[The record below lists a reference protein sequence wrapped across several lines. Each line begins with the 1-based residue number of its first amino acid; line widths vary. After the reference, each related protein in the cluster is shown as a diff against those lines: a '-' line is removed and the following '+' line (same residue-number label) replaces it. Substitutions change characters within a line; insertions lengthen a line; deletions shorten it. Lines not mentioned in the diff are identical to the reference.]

1 MTALSTA
8 SGVKRGTIAVFATA
22 TAITVSNIYFT
33 QPLLEW
39 IAQGLGVSSAA
50 AGIVATA
57 GQVGYAL
64 GIVVIV
70 PLADR
75 ARLRRISSVLLA
87 ITALALLAG
96 ALAPSIAVL
105 STATFVLSVTTVLPQ
120 LIMPTVSSMAA
131 RGQAGRAL
139 GAVGTGLTLGA
150 LLSRTVS
157 GALAEA
163 TGTWR
168 AGYFAAAAATAL
180 LLLVLPRYM
189 PEQSPHGGQD
199 RIGYLKLLASLPRLI
214 VGHASLRLSAVLG
227 ATGFAAFSAFWA
239 TLAFHLSQKPI
250 ELGPAAAGLFGLGSV
265 PGALAARYSGRLTD
279 RYGPDT
285 VNTVGLASAG
295 NRLRRLPVR
304 RRLRGGPR
312 DRLQPAWLRHHQ
324 CADSQPDPDLH
335 RARRPTRQAQ
345 HRLHLRLVRQRRDR
359 LQHRPGAPRSTRLD
373 SDGLGGDGLPRRRSA
388 VPDGPF
394 RQATPHIRGAELRRN
409 RPVCRRRPPRRQG
422 RLKPVA
428 KDAGLLDNHLA
439 GPRKHP

>member
-1 MTALSTA
+1 M
-8 SGVKRGTIAVFATA
+8 KRGTIPVFATA

-57 GQVGYAL
+57 GQIGYAL
-64 GIVVIV
+64 GIVAVV

-75 ARLRRISSVLLA
+75 ARLRRVSRILLA

-131 RGQAGRAL
+131 HGEAGRAL

-150 LLSRTVS
+150 LLSRTAS
-157 GALAEA
+157 GALADA

-180 LLLVLPRYM
+180 LLLVLPRFM
-189 PEQSPHGGQD
+189 PEQSRGGGQD
-199 RIGYLKLLASLPRLI
+199 KIGYLKLLASLPPLI
-214 VGHASLRLSAVLG
+214 VRHPSLRLSAVLG
-227 ATGFAAFSAFWA
+227 AAGFAAFSAFWA

-279 RYGPDT
+279 RYGSDAVNVIALTSAGIAFVVFLLAGDSVVALVIGCNLLGYGTTSAQIANQTRIFTGP
-285 VNTVGLASAG
+285 VALRARLNTVYIFALFASGAVGSAVGIALLQAHGWTAMACEGMAFLAIGALSLIVHAV
-295 NRLRRLPVR
+295 RERR
-304 RRLRGGPR
+304 
-312 DRLQPAWLRHHQ
+312 A
-324 CADSQPDPDLH
+324 
-335 RARRPTRQAQ
+335 
-345 HRLHLRLVRQRRDR
+345 
-359 LQHRPGAPRSTRLD
+359 PGAQN
-373 SDGLGGDGLPRRRSA
+373 SA
-388 VPDGPF
+388 DTIGV
-394 RQATPHIRGAELRRN
+394 IR
-409 RPVCRRRPPRRQG
+409 P
-422 RLKPVA
+422 
-428 KDAGLLDNHLA
+428 AGSAA
-439 GPRKHP
+439 GER

>member
-1 MTALSTA
+1 M
-8 SGVKRGTIAVFATA
+8 KRGTIPVFATA

-57 GQVGYAL
+57 GQIGYAL
-64 GIVVIV
+64 GIVAVV

-75 ARLRRISSVLLA
+75 ARLRRISRILLA
-87 ITALALLAG
+87 ITAVALLAG

-131 RGQAGRAL
+131 HGEAGRAL

-150 LLSRTVS
+150 LLSRTAS

-168 AGYFAAAAATAL
+168 ADYFAAAAATAL

-189 PEQSPHGGQD
+189 PDQSPHGGQD
-199 RIGYLKLLASLPRLI
+199 KIGYPKLLASLPPLI
-214 VGHASLRLSAVLG
+214 VRDASLRLSAVLG
-227 ATGFAAFSAFWA
+227 AAGFAAFSAFWA

-295 NRLRRLPVR
+295 IAFVVFLLAGDSVVGLVIGCNLLGYGTTSARIANQTRIFTGPVA
-304 RRLRGGPR
+304 L
-312 DRLQPAWLRHHQ
+312 
-324 CADSQPDPDLH
+324 
-335 RARRPTRQAQ
+335 RARLNTLYIFALFASGAVGSAVGIALLQA
-345 HRLHLRLVRQRRDR
+345 HGWTAMVCEGMAFLAVGALSLIVHAVRKRRT
-359 LQHRPGAPRSTRLD
+359 PGAQN
-373 SDGLGGDGLPRRRSA
+373 SA
-388 VPDGPF
+388 DTIGV
-394 RQATPHIRGAELRRN
+394 IR
-409 RPVCRRRPPRRQG
+409 P
-422 RLKPVA
+422 
-428 KDAGLLDNHLA
+428 A
-439 GPRKHP
+439 GPAAGER

>member
-1 MTALSTA
+1 MTALSTT
-8 SGVKRGTIAVFATA
+8 SGVKRGTITVFATA

-57 GQVGYAL
+57 GQIGYAR

-131 RGQAGRAL
+131 RGQAGRPL

-150 LLSRTVS
+150 LLSRTAS

-199 RIGYLKLLASLPRLI
+199 RIGYLKLLASLPRLL

-295 NRLRRLPVR
+295 IAFVVFLFAGDSVVALVIGCNLLGYGTTSAQIANQTRILT
-304 RRLRGGPR
+304 GPAA
-312 DRLQPAWLRHHQ
+312 L
-324 CADSQPDPDLH
+324 
-335 RARRPTRQAQ
+335 RARLNTVYIFALFASGAIGSSIGLALLEAHGWPVMAWEAMAFLAVGALSLTV
-345 HRLHLRLVRQRRDR
+345 HSVRQRRTSGV
-359 LQHRPGAPRSTRLD
+359 QNSVETGPCV
-373 SDGLGGDGLPRRRSA
+373 A
-388 VPDGPF
+388 VG
-394 RQATPHIRGAELRRN
+394 
-409 RPVCRRRPPRRQG
+409 RPVG
-422 RLKPVA
+422 K
-428 KDAGLLDNHLA
+428 G
-439 GPRKHP
+439 G

>member
-1 MTALSTA
+1 M
-8 SGVKRGTIAVFATA
+8 
-22 TAITVSNIYFT
+22 
-33 QPLLEW
+33 
-39 IAQGLGVSSAA
+39 AQGLGVSSAA

-57 GQVGYAL
+57 GQIGYAL
-64 GIVVIV
+64 DIVVIV
-70 PLADR
+70 PFADR
-75 ARLRRISSVLLA
+75 AQLRRISSVLLA

-96 ALAPSIAVL
+96 ALASSIAVL

-163 TGTWR
+163 TGTCR

-250 ELGPAAAGLFGLGSV
+250 ELGPAAAGLFGLGSA

-295 NRLRRLPVR
+295 IAFVVFLFAGDSVVAFVIGCNLLGYGTTSAQIANQTRIFT
-304 RRLRGGPR
+304 GPAA
-312 DRLQPAWLRHHQ
+312 L
-324 CADSQPDPDLH
+324 
-335 RARRPTRQAQ
+335 RARLNTVYVFALFASGAIGSSIGLALLEAHGWTVMVWEGMAFLAVGALSLTVRS
-345 HRLHLRLVRQRRDR
+345 VRQRRTSGV
-359 LQHRPGAPRSTRLD
+359 QNSVETGPCV
-373 SDGLGGDGLPRRRSA
+373 A
-388 VPDGPF
+388 VG
-394 RQATPHIRGAELRRN
+394 
-409 RPVCRRRPPRRQG
+409 RPVG
-422 RLKPVA
+422 K
-428 KDAGLLDNHLA
+428 G
-439 GPRKHP
+439 G

>member
-1 MTALSTA
+1 MTALSTT
-8 SGVKRGTIAVFATA
+8 SGVKRGTITVFA

-57 GQVGYAL
+57 GQVGYTL

-87 ITALALLAG
+87 ITALALLTG

-189 PEQSPHGGQD
+189 PEQSPHGGQG

-227 ATGFAAFSAFWA
+227 ATGFAAFSAFRA
-239 TLAFHLSQKPI
+239 TLAFHLSQK
-250 ELGPAAAGLFGLGSV
+250 AHR
-265 PGALAARYSGRLTD
+265 ARTGRGRPFRSRQRARRTGRPLLRSATD

-295 NRLRRLPVR
+295 ITFVVFLF
-304 RRLRGGPR
+304 GGDSVVAR
-312 DRLQPAWLRHHQ
+312 VIGCKLGYGTTSAQIANQTRIFTGPAAL
-324 CADSQPDPDLH
+324 
-335 RARRPTRQAQ
+335 RARLNTVYIFALFASGAIGSSIGLALLEA
-345 HRLHLRLVRQRRDR
+345 HGWTVMVWEGMAFLAVGALSLTVHSVRQRRTSGV
-359 LQHRPGAPRSTRLD
+359 QNS
-373 SDGLGGDGLPRRRSA
+373 
-388 VPDGPF
+388 V
-394 RQATPHIRGAELRRN
+394 E
-409 RPVCRRRPPRRQG
+409 
-422 RLKPVA
+422 
-428 KDAGLLDNHLA
+428 A
-439 GPRKHP
+439 GPCVAVGRPAGKGG